1 MPPLVSILLPTRN
14 SSRFL
19 KPRIDSILNQTV
31 QDWELLIAD
40 SFSSDGT
47 WETFQEL
54 AAKDPRVSIAQV
66 PIGLYEAWNYLIRK
80 ARGKY
85 VYIATSDDEMEND
98 CLEKMTRALEAHPEC
113 DLCDSIIK
121 LVDANGNEISEES
134 PSYVAHNWHVDF
146 PRDICHL
153 RYAPHDFY
161 LHLGGKTVYT
171 SITQLLIRRKLF
183 EKTGLFSTTF
193 GRSADY
199 LWGMRAARYSNV
211 VFLPEKLA
219 TWRIHENQITNALDP
234 AKVDASFHQM
244 SQMAL
249 TAIGE
254 LKSRIMRRKAM
265 RIYKLIPF
273 KETLLPAKRKRNLYY
288 FFRSL
293 VISALTHP
301 ILLSEF
307 MLHALDE
314 YRRRCPRRLW
324 LIHSY
329 DDMIRAHVR
338 KLKLNKLIAYKG
350 ESNE

>member
-1 MPPLVSILLPTRN
+1 
-14 SSRFL
+14 
-19 KPRIDSILNQTV
+19 
-31 QDWELLIAD
+31 
-40 SFSSDGT
+40 
-47 WETFQEL
+47 
-54 AAKDPRVSIAQV
+54 
-66 PIGLYEAWNYLIRK
+66 
-80 ARGKY
+80 
-85 VYIATSDDEMEND
+85 
-98 CLEKMTRALEAHPEC
+98 
-113 DLCDSIIK
+113 
-121 LVDANGNEISEES
+121 
-134 PSYVAHNWHVDF
+134 
-146 PRDICHL
+146 
-153 RYAPHDFY
+153 
-161 LHLGGKTVYT
+161 
-171 SITQLLIRRKLF
+171 
-183 EKTGLFSTTF
+183 
-193 GRSADY
+193 
-199 LWGMRAARYSNV
+199 MRAARYSNV